1 MDGVVRAWVD
11 GWVVSR
17 GAAPPERQPW
27 GFTVDVGLVA
37 QVSRHVFEALGDDV
51 DEEAVRKVADGVT
64 GAGVWLKV
72 FQDPQ
77 VAGAWL
83 GEGWWVD
90 PEPGY
95 LMTIPLPTTQ
105 VPTTQG
111 ERTGHLSA
119 ARTGIPKTEPTEHT
133 QHTDAPAAG
142 HAGVVQKAGRPDFP
156 EAGHTGAPESGRT
169 GAPEAMRT
177 RAMQAARTDAPG
189 AGHTGVPETPQT
201 GATET
206 GRTNSAESAPADVPE
221 AGHAGVPRTGRA
233 DATEPAR
240 AGVPVARFASVPDG
254 YRMRAWSVGGV
265 TRLLVTAPDGSL
277 AARGQVAPTG
287 ATAVFDQVETAPAH
301 RRRGLG
307 GFVMRTLQATA
318 AAEGAE
324 TGVLAG
330 TPAGRALYESLGWH
344 VEAPLTSAKFVG
356 PGAG

>member
-17 GAAPPERQPW
+17 GAAPPEREPW
-27 GFTVDVGLVA
+27 GFTVDVGLMA
-37 QVSRHVFEALGDDV
+37 QVSRHVFEALGADV

-72 FQDPQ
+72 FQDPE
-77 VAGAWL
+77 VVGAWL

-95 LMTIPLPTTQ
+95 LMTIPLTTTRDERTAHLPTT
-105 VPTTQG
+105 
-111 ERTGHLSA
+111 RTG
-119 ARTGIPKTEPTEHT
+119 TPKTEHA
-133 QHTDAPAAG
+133 DAPTTG
-142 HAGVVQKAGRPDFP
+142 HADVQEAGRPDFP
-156 EAGHTGAPESGRT
+156 EAGDTGAPESGPT
-169 GAPEAMRT
+169 GDPETVRT
-177 RAMQAARTDAPG
+177 RAAQGACTDAPG
-189 AGHTGVPETPQT
+189 AGHAGVPETPQT
-201 GATET
+201 GAPEA
-206 GRTNSAESAPADVPE
+206 GRTNAADGAPTDVPE
-221 AGHAGVPRTGRA
+221 PG
-233 DATEPAR
+233 R
-240 AGVPVARFASVPDG
+240 AGVPVAGLTSVPDG
-254 YRMRAWSVGGV
+254 YRMRVWSVGGV
-265 TRLLVTAPDGSL
+265 RRLLVAAPDGSL
-277 AARGQVAPTG
+277 AARGQVAPRG
-287 ATAVFDQVETAPAH
+287 ATAVFDQIETAPAH

-307 GFVMRTLQATA
+307 SIVMRTLQATA